1 MTNPYAAPK
10 VNSFDRPYDTTHPDW
25 KWMAAMGYGFCV
37 VCMFGIIGKT
47 NPPGSSVLGFGHGL
61 IRAPYFLGD
70 TVFTVAIPFLSLLPA
85 ALVSLA
91 FRYAYRTFNHS
102 ESKTLLNFVMLFVA
116 VLVAI
121 LNACLYRGD

>member
-1 MTNPYAAPK
+1 
-10 VNSFDRPYDTTHPDW
+10 
-25 KWMAAMGYGFCV
+25 MGYGFCV

-47 NPPGSSVLGFGHGL
+47 NPPNSSVSGFGHGL
-61 IRAPYFLGD
+61 IRAPYFLGE
-70 TVFTVAIPFLSLLPA
+70 TAFIVAIPFLSLVPA
-85 ALVSLA
+85 VSLA

-102 ESKTLLNFVMLFVA
+102 ESKTLLNFVMLLVA